1 MLLQTSLGESNKR
14 YRRTHRYRN
23 SPPFPYPVAH
33 ERAQGCL
40 PHSLVGIGSVSTPDE
55 CGAPG
60 KQPFDRGCS
69 SCHRVVRRRYRKPG
83 RCPYLSSSAAPA
95 CKGHLCHL
103 RAGPIGRRGM
113 PAYRAPGRLHSYI
126 QRQDKL
132 FSPHRV
138 GPYCSTSVPCERR
151 LTETPVFRQ
160 ATRGSRLRH
169 SSPEHEPLRR
179 QKMGRLPIRLALL
192 PPYASPV
199 EGSLTTRMPQDTR
212 RGRSDPT
219 EAPLLLRH
227 AKPG

>member
-1 MLLQTSLGESNKR
+1 MLLQASLGESNKR

-23 SPPFPYPVAH
+23 SPPFPHPVAH

-95 CKGHLCHL
+95 CEGHLCHL
-103 RAGPIGRRGM
+103 RAGAIGRRGM

-126 QRQDKL
+126 HTYSDK
-132 FSPHRV
+132 
-138 GPYCSTSVPCERR
+138 TSCFLLMGEVHIAA
-151 LTETPVFRQ
+151 PVCPVNV
-160 ATRGSRLRH
+160 GSRKHRF
-169 SSPEHEPLRR
+169 SARRPEDLAFGTHPLNTNLCGVRR
-179 QKMGRLPIRLALL
+179 WADYR
-192 PPYASPV
+192 Y
-199 EGSLTTRMPQDTR
+199 D
-212 RGRSDPT
+212 
-219 EAPLLLRH
+219 
-227 AKPG
+227 